1 MDRDEVEACLEM
13 FGSVVFRQSKA
24 SQVWSEIS
32 DKLFV
37 NVDMIAGV
45 DMVLLNN
52 LLPAV
57 ARVNPEK
64 LSLKK
69 SKTLTLEGVS
79 VLGR

>member
-1 MDRDEVEACLEM
+1 MDRGEVQACLEV
-13 FGSVVFRQSKA
+13 FGSVLFRKSKA
-24 SQVWSEIS
+24 SQIWSEIHE
-32 DKLFV
+32 KLFV
-37 NVDMIAGV
+37 NVDLIAGV

-57 ARVNPEK
+57 ARANQEK